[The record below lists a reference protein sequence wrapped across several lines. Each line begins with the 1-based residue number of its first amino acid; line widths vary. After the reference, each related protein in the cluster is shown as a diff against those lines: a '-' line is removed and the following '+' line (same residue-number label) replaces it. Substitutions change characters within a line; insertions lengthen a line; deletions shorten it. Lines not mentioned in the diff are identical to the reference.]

1 MEKEKYVSRERRKQ
15 IIEAIEKKRDSKVI
29 TFLTSDRP
37 NLGFSIST
45 ELVSILHRHI
55 LAVEEQSRSR
65 IDLFLYSR
73 GGHSDVPWTIVS
85 MLREYCA
92 KGAFCVLIPYRAH
105 SAATLIAIGADE
117 IVMTKKAELGPI
129 DITINNGPYNPRDEK
144 TNERLPISVEDVTG
158 YFDLLDK
165 VGCERSEEK
174 MRGFE
179 SLTSKVHPI
188 VLGMVSRILEQT
200 ELVALRVLGT
210 RSKPFNEEK
219 NQMIVRRLSEIYSH
233 SHTISRTE
241 AIQQL
246 GLDHIVDAESIGISE
261 ELWSLYEEYNELFQ
275 LDKPFLPEEHIIANN
290 IEENTWEGLNLACIE
305 SIKRFD
311 IYRKSLTV
319 RRLRQT
325 QPQVTLN
332 VSNISFPTIN
342 IPALPPEVTPEHIR
356 QIVEKIV
363 SAQFQSIVNN
373 AARSAVSEFLKALPS
388 TGFEHISFNSGWLK
402 ED

>member
-1 MEKEKYVSRERRKQ
+1 MSRERRKQ
-15 IIEAIEKKRDSKVI
+15 IINAIEEKRNSKVI
-29 TFLTSDRP
+29 VLLTSDRP

-55 LAVEEQSRSR
+55 LGIEELSRSK

-92 KGAFCVLIPYRAH
+92 KGVFSVLIPYRAH
-105 SAATLIAIGADE
+105 SAATLIALGADE

-179 SLTSKVHPI
+179 SLTSKVHPMA
-188 VLGMVSRILEQT
+188 LGMVSRILEQT

-210 RSKPFNEEK
+210 RSKSFNEEK

-241 AIQQL
+241 AVQQL
-246 GLDHIVDAESIGISE
+246 GLDHIIDAESIGVSE
-261 ELWSLYEEYNELFQ
+261 ELWSLYEEYHELFQ
-275 LDKPFLPEEHIIANN
+275 LDKPFLPEEYIIANN
-290 IEENTWEGLNLACIE
+290 IEEHTWEGLNLACIE
-305 SIKRFD
+305 SMKRFD
-311 IYRKSLTV
+311 VYRKSLIV
-319 RRLRQT
+319 RRLRQS

-342 IPALPPEVTPEHIR
+342 IPTLPPDVTPEQIR

-363 SAQFQSIVNN
+363 STQFQSIVNN
-373 AARSAVSEFLKALPS
+373 AARAAVSEFLKALPS
-388 TGFEHISFNSGWLK
+388 TGFEHISCNSGWLK

>member
-1 MEKEKYVSRERRKQ
+1 MSRDKRKQ
-15 IIEAIEKKRDSKVI
+15 IIESIEKKRNSKLI
-29 TFLTSDRP
+29 AFLTSDRP

-45 ELVSILHRHI
+45 DVVSILHRHI
-55 LAVEEQSRSR
+55 LAIEEQDQFK

-85 MLREYCA
+85 MFREYCT
-92 KGAFCVLIPYRAH
+92 KGSFSVLIPYRAH

-129 DITINNGPYNPRDEK
+129 DITINNGPYNPKDEK
-144 TNERLPISVEDVTG
+144 TNDRLPISVEDVTG

-174 MRGFE
+174 MRGFKA
-179 SLTSKVHPI
+179 LTNKVHPMA
-188 VLGMVSRILEQT
+188 LGMVSRILEQT

-210 RSKPFNEEK
+210 RSKPFTEEK

-241 AIQQL
+241 AVQEL
-246 GLDHIVDAESIGISE
+246 GLDHIINAEDAGIAE
-261 ELWSLYEEYNELFQ
+261 ELWALYEEYNALFQ
-275 LDKPFLPEEHIIANN
+275 LDQPFFPEEYIIAN
-290 IEENTWEGLNLACIE
+290 ELDESTWDNLNLACIE
-305 SIKRFD
+305 SVKRFD
-311 IYRKSLTV
+311 IYRKSLKV
-319 RRLRQT
+319 RRLKQN

-342 IPALPPEVTPEHIR
+342 IPALPPDVTPDHIR

-363 SAQFQSIVNN
+363 SSQFQSIVNN
-373 AARSAVSEFLKALPS
+373 TARAAVHEFLKTLPS
-388 TGFEHISFNSGWLK
+388 AGFEHISFNSGWLK